1 MANYIPQYWQL
12 CVTCKAGA
20 NKEERQCSYCK
31 THRQEQNPPRP
42 NIHFSIAT
50 PARRDRLG
58 RTRGR
63 PSWDVFLQ
71 DRRIAHVY
79 HNRHEWIYSFTS
91 NPYRLFSANFPAS
104 KLGEINAFAAV
115 ADHIHKI
122 PTCSNSGSPA
132 GGFNILNPLMA
143 PSPPSFPSPFSREK
157 VGGSKCSSQTGRG
170 NLRMPG
176 TPSSGP
182 RNSLSNTSR
191 PLTAKRRTGRR
202 YRPERIIH
210 NDTPKTPSTPA

>member
-1 MANYIPQYWQL
+1 MTKYIPQYWQL

-20 NKEERQCSYCK
+20 QKGERQCSYCK

-42 NIHFSIAT
+42 NIHFSIST

-63 PSWDVFLQ
+63 PSWHVFLQ

-91 NPYRLFSANFPAS
+91 NPYRLFSANFPAT

-115 ADHIHKI
+115 ADHIH
-122 PTCSNSGSPA
+122 T
-132 GGFNILNPLMA
+132 NPDVLK
-143 PSPPSFPSPFSREK
+143 FWL
-157 VGGSKCSSQTGRG
+157 TGRG
-170 NLRMPG
+170 LQYLE
-176 TPSSGP
+176 SSYGAVAAIVP
-182 RNSLSNTSR
+182 VPLLKREGWRVQMLITNRTREFANARDAIEWAKKLALKYIAPTHGKKKDRPATSSR
-191 PLTAKRRTGRR
+191 KA
-202 YRPERIIH
+202 H
-210 NDTPKTPSTPA
+210 SQ